1 MKRQSRILAL
11 ALIIL
16 LIVSVFTSCSLV
28 DKLKE
33 GMGGVTAAISQV
45 KNTIMGFFN
54 PNYDPKPGTTTTT
67 PAGCDHVWYAPT
79 CTEPQTCSECG
90 ETKGEALG
98 HSETELEAVA
108 PTCTEDGKTAGTVCS
123 RCNTVLVAQ
132 EVVPATGHN
141 DTVVVTLEPTCLTPG
156 VQKLTCSVCGFD
168 RTEGIDPLGHE
179 YDSVVTDPT
188 CSERGYTTH
197 TCKREGCDHSFV
209 DNYLDALGHD
219 HSVKTVVK
227 DSTCVEKGTLRYSCS
242 RCDDYYDEEI
252 AMKEH
257 SFVETVTTEPGC
269 LTAGVLTT
277 TCTGCDYHKETP
289 IAATGHKNSLEDGAT
304 CTDADVCTV
313 CGEELEPALTHKWVE
328 DKGYAATC
336 TEKGLTDGKHCERC
350 GHIEVAQEEIPAPGH
365 KFGEWA
371 TTLAPTC
378 TTDGSE
384 RRDCDACDH
393 FESRVLVATGHKY
406 GEWATTL
413 APTCTTDG
421 SERRDCDAC
430 DHYEENVL
438 AALGHDY
445 KMTTV
450 DPTCEENGY
459 DSYDCTRCDDSYIKN
474 QKPAPGHTWV
484 KGTTVAPN
492 CTEQGY
498 TNYSCFCGAE
508 KKDDYVS
515 ATGHTYE
522 DVVTAP
528 TCTEMGYT
536 THTCDC
542 GDVVVDTYTSAKG
555 HSWGTGSVT
564 TESECGVEG
573 ERTYTC
579 SCGETRTEA
588 VEALEHI
595 YDAVVTAPTC
605 TEDGYTT
612 HTCRLCGYGYEDSKT
627 AATGHDYDAEVT
639 APTCE
644 AGGYTTHTCRLCG
657 DDYVDSETAATG
669 HDYDAAVTAPTC
681 TEEGYTTYTCH
692 CGDSYV
698 SDEVNALGH
707 DMIVD
712 AAVAPTC
719 TATGLT
725 EGSHCSRC
733 DHKVA
738 QEVVSATGHAYD
750 AVVTAPNCV
759 NGGYTTY
766 TCSACAHS
774 YIADLTPA
782 TDHKMTGE
790 WVITEAPSCDET
802 GIATL
807 ACKNGCGYE
816 LTRVVGATG
825 HTFGQAVIENKVDPD
840 CVNQGSYDKVI
851 RCTVCGHV
859 HSTEHVTVDA
869 LGHTYVKGETVA
881 PTCNAEG
888 YTVYTCSACGDSYHG
903 DITPAKHSL
912 VAVETKAPTC
922 TEYGYT
928 VYGCE
933 HCDHT
938 EIGSYEAALG
948 HDYSEATCTEPAT
961 CGRCDETTDAPLGHD
976 IVIDNAVAPTCTETG
991 LTAGSHCSR
1000 CDAILVAQE
1009 EVAALGHTGGESF
1022 YRVDDGVLYLIENPC
1037 SRCDYEEKSAVDE
1050 DDVISVDNAADLQT
1064 VIGAGVSVK
1073 LTDDVTLDGILTI
1086 DGEKDVV
1093 LDLNG
1098 KTVTADKV
1106 VNGVNEVILA
1116 TNGAKVVIRGNGT
1129 LIANGTEGSVNV
1141 VSAIHGA
1148 TVTIEN
1154 GTFIS
1159 GGCSVI
1165 YAQYEGATVNIYGG
1179 HFEALQRFT
1188 DGRYYVLDVD
1198 ERNSDMMGTIN
1209 VYGGEFVGFDPANH
1223 TNDGSYSNK
1232 LADGY
1237 HSINNEGIYTVSE
1250 HIYESVV
1257 TEPTCQAGGYTTH
1270 TCYCGDSYKD
1280 AQTGIVD
1287 HNMVK
1292 ADAGYYECSY
1302 GCGRVEV
1309 DDEAGLRAAI
1319 AKGGEFYVMADF
1331 TVDGDNTIMVSG
1343 TSVMNLGDY
1352 VITAVSDQI
1361 GANRNVFDV
1370 RGSLT
1375 VNGGKI
1381 TLEHTGADMSWNNST
1396 NVFNVTAG
1404 GVLTLNG
1411 THVENLGG
1419 SSMAFGVHL
1428 NNWGEVTLNAEG
1440 ATIKSTYVAVR
1451 VFNSGYDKN
1460 NLNIKGTTLQGASN
1474 ALWVHNYTLVD
1485 FGNDTAKHEAAK
1497 ARLNFEIFDGTN
1509 TFIGNED
1516 KPGPI
1521 RYGFTNSVY
1530 YDGNGEHVHAYTSVV
1545 TAPTCLD
1552 GGYTT
1557 HTCNCGENYKD
1568 AIVDAL
1574 GHDYDEWII
1583 DSNATCTEYGS
1594 KHRVCDNGCGV
1605 DEVQSIPPTGHTDG
1619 EVVVEHKVDAT
1630 CTTGGSYDNVTYC
1643 TVCGVET
1650 SREHKTVDALGHTA
1664 GSAVVENNV
1673 AADCDDAGSYDSV
1686 TYCTVCGV
1694 ETSRATV
1701 TVDALGHTPEEMP
1714 AVDAT
1719 CTETGLLA
1727 GAKCSVCGE
1736 ILKSQTETEAL
1747 GHNWGAYVV
1756 TRQPTCSDEGSETRT
1771 CGRCGATEVR
1781 NITSTGTHVA
1791 ADSWTVILDPTCSA
1805 TGVQVKYCKYDC
1817 GTVCET
1823 ETLGVTDH
1831 NYVGVEITAPTC
1843 TTTGKMTYTCAGC
1856 EDTYDVVTEAL
1867 GHDITVLEAVA
1878 PTYTNTGLTE
1888 GKTCSICGPIQSQR
1902 VVDKL
1907 TEGYTYLKPGDWN
1920 QGGAWFA
1927 AWVWGSSQA
1936 DAWYIFKDLNGDG
1949 VFEAKL
1955 PSDATGMKLLRMES
1969 SATETN
1975 MKNWTKYWNNTGDIS
1990 IPTNENC
1997 ISITGWG
2004 ESDWSWSNY
2013 DPSTFTYTV
2022 TGSGSHLGAEWT
2034 PSHSANDMEFDST
2047 INAWVKIYTGVAAGD
2062 YAFKVAFNHSWNQA
2076 FPSADQ
2082 SYTVSADN
2090 STVVFVYYFGA
2101 GKVHVYQTSS
2111 ASAYA
2116 VRSMPESFGAT
2127 CVSEGR
2133 IKYTCNCSDGCEYYQ
2148 MIDKTGH
2155 TNVEHSAQDATCVQY
2170 GHEAYIE
2177 CSVCHY
2183 STYERIGKKPHSLT
2197 LHEAKEASC
2206 KEAGWNE
2213 HYDCDNCDYTTKE
2226 VITVEHN
2233 WETVEEQG
2241 ATCISPGWAAHQY
2254 CPSCGTTSEHE
2265 TYEELGHDEIS
2276 HGAKVPTCTEGG
2288 WEAYVTCSR
2297 CEYNTQVLLG
2307 IDKNNHTNIVTD
2319 EAVGATC
2326 TSTGLTEG
2334 KHCEAC
2340 GTVTVKQETVEMLE
2354 HSYTVLTNT
2363 VEATCSKTGSKTWK
2377 CASCDDTDMVEL
2389 PIDENAHS
2397 GHETDYKCD
2406 LCSKVIEPAG
2416 STLTIAQ
2423 AIALANALE
2432 VGNSTTNTY
2441 TVTGVVTEI
2450 QNPTYGNLL
2459 ISDGEKTFLIY
2470 GTYVDGTRYDDLET
2484 KPVVGDTI
2492 TVSGAVLNYNG
2503 TPEIKNG
2510 QLVSLVAH
2518 EHKYNEVITEP
2529 SCTTDGYTTYT
2540 CSVCQDS
2547 YTDTPVPATG
2557 HTTESGVCG
2566 TCGQTIGGQV
2576 TIEVF
2581 TITFDDTS
2589 KRSIWTSS
2597 QQVWEENGITVT
2609 NNKTE
2614 DSSAIVNNYNP
2625 IRLYKSSELIIE
2637 CAGMTK
2643 LVFNCNTAT
2652 YATALGNSI
2661 EGSTV
2666 NDKQVTV
2673 EFATASDSFTIIL
2686 SGGQVRLDSIEVHA
2700 QPACEHTLNATPSCN
2715 VPATCTKCNK
2725 EVYGDHVEETI
2736 LGTPATCT
2744 ESGLSDGKKCSVCET
2759 VLVSQTTISPTGHTG
2774 GTATCKQKAVCSE
2787 CGEEYG
2793 NLGNH
2798 SFVGGTCSTCGE
2810 KESTSGTTALSN
2822 ATLSFESTAN
2832 RTSQTTSEQVWE
2844 QNGITLTNNKS
2855 SSTSSIGNY
2864 SNPARFYAN
2873 SEIII
2878 EGAGMTKIVFVCG
2891 STTYA
2896 TALKNSITE
2905 DGVTVSVSGSN
2916 VTVTFAEAVDIFT
2929 IAKLSAQVR
2938 IKSLTVN

>member
-289 IAATGHKNSLEDGAT
+289 IAATGHKHSLEDGAT

-313 CGEELEPALTHKWVE
+313 CGEELEAALTHKWVE

-350 GHIEVAQEEIPAPGH
+350 GHIEVAQEEIPALGH
-365 KFGEWA
+365 KYGEWV

-378 TTDGSE
+378 TIDGSE

-564 TESECGVEG
+564 TEPECGVEG

-588 VEALEHI
+588 VDALEHI

-612 HTCRLCGYGYEDSKT
+612 HTCRLCDDEYWTDETEKL
-627 AATGHDYDAEVT
+627 GHDIVTDARV
-639 APTCE
+639 E
-644 AGGYTTHTCRLCG
+644 A
-657 DDYVDSETAATG
+657 
-669 HDYDAAVTAPTC
+669 TC
-681 TEEGYTTYTCH
+681 TE
-692 CGDSYV
+692 
-698 SDEVNALGH
+698 
-707 DMIVD
+707 
-712 AAVAPTC
+712 
-719 TATGLT
+719 TGLT

-733 DHKVA
+733 DDMTVAQVVIPALGHNMVIDAAVAPTCTETGLTEGQHCERCDYKIAQEVLGVLGHDVVVDQAKASTCTETGLTAGSHCGRCDAILVA
-738 QEVVSATGHAYD
+738 QEEVAALGHDIVVDKAVAPTCTETGLTEGSHCSRCEDKTVEQEVIPALGHDIVIDEAVAPGCENTGLTEGSHCDRCKEVLVAQVVVDALGHDYD

-766 TCSACAHS
+766 TCACGHT

-869 LGHTYVKGETVA
+869 LGHSYEKGETVA
-881 PTCNAEG
+881 PTCDAEG
-888 YTVYTCSACGDSYHG
+888 YTVYTCSVCGDSYNG
-903 DITPAKHSL
+903 DKTPAKHSL

-961 CGRCDETTDAPLGHD
+961 CGRCRETTDEALGHD
-976 IVIDNAVAPTCTETG
+976 IVIDNAVAPTCTKTG
-991 LTAGSHCSR
+991 LTEGKHCGR
-1000 CDAILVAQE
+1000 CGETLVAQN
-1009 EVAALGHTGGESF
+1009 VVDALGHTGGESF
-1022 YRVDDGVLYLIENPC
+1022 YRVDNGVLYLIENPC
-1037 SRCDYEEKSAVDE
+1037 GRCDYEEKTAVDE
-1050 DDVISVDNAADLQT
+1050 DVISVDNAADLQT

-1086 DGEKDVV
+1086 DGDKDVV

-1141 VSAIHGA
+1141 VSAIYGA

-1198 ERNSDMMGTIN
+1198 EGKPDMMGTIN

-1237 HSINNEGIYTVSE
+1237 HSINNEGIYTVSK

-1460 NLNIKGTTLQGASN
+1460 NLNFKGTTLQGASN

-1509 TFIGNED
+1509 TFIGNKD

-1530 YDGNGEHVHAYTSVV
+1530 YDGKGKHVHAYTSVV
-1545 TAPTCLD
+1545 TAPTCEADGYTTYTCNCGHTYIDDTVTKLGHD
-1552 GGYTT
+1552 MGDYEQTHAPNCTEPGIERSDCSRCDHYVTRTISALGHEYESVVTNPTCTAGGYTT
-1557 HTCNCGENYKD
+1557 YTC
-1568 AIVDAL
+1568 
-1574 GHDYDEWII
+1574 
-1583 DSNATCTEYGS
+1583 S
-1594 KHRVCDNGCGV
+1594 
-1605 DEVQSIPPTGHTDG
+1605 
-1619 EVVVEHKVDAT
+1619 
-1630 CTTGGSYDNVTYC
+1630 
-1643 TVCGVET
+1643 VCGDTYVDDET
-1650 SREHKTVDALGHTA
+1650 TKLGHTA
-1664 GSAVVENNV
+1664 GSVVVENNV

-1701 TVDALGHTPEEMP
+1701 TVDALGHTAGETVVENK
-1714 AVDAT
+1714 VDAT
-1719 CTETGLLA
+1719 CTTDGSHDNVVYCTVCQAEVSREKVTDKAFGHKYESVVTNPTCTAGGYTTHTCSNCGHTYTDAET
-1727 GAKCSVCGE
+1727 S
-1736 ILKSQTETEAL
+1736 AL
-1747 GHNWGAYVV
+1747 THNWGEYVV
-1756 TRQPTCSDEGSETRT
+1756 T
-1771 CGRCGATEVR
+1771 
-1781 NITSTGTHVA
+1781 
-1791 ADSWTVILDPTCSA
+1791 
-1805 TGVQVKYCKYDC
+1805 
-1817 GTVCET
+1817 
-1823 ETLGVTDH
+1823 
-1831 NYVGVEITAPTC
+1831 TAPTC
-1843 TTTGKMTYTCAGC
+1843 SETGIETTTCARCGVTGDRTVGATGQHIASGNWVETVVAGC
-1856 EDTYDVVTEAL
+1856 ITTGTRVQYCKDDCGTICVAETIAAL
-1867 GHDITVLEAVA
+1867 GHDYQTVVTVA
-1878 PTYTNTGLTE
+1878 PGCTTTGLNTVTCSGCGDEYEVVTSATGHKIETIPGKDATATDTGLTE
-1888 GKTCSICGPIQSQR
+1888 GKKCTTCGLVLESQR
-1902 VVDKL
+1902 MIDKVSVDTL
-1907 TEGYTYLKPGDWN
+1907 YMKPNGNWTQAN
-1920 QGGAWFA
+1920 ARFA
-1927 AWVWGSSQA
+1927 AYFFGNGERWVSMTDS
-1936 DAWYIFKDLNGDG
+1936 NGDG
-1949 VFEAKL
+1949 VYEVA
-1955 PSDATGMKLLRMES
+1955 
-1969 SATETN
+1969 
-1975 MKNWTKYWNNTGDIS
+1975 
-1990 IPTNENC
+1990 IPTDKSFPNVIFCRMNPNASANNWDNKWNQTADLT
-1997 ISITGWG
+1997 ISGNVDKVYVVKDGTWDNGGGTW
-2004 ESDWSWSNY
+2004 
-2013 DPSTFTYTV
+2013 STFAKTFTV
-2022 TGSGSHLGAEWT
+2022 AGTGAHLGATEWAAENT
-2034 PSHSANDMEFDST
+2034 ANDMTFDST
-2047 INAWVKIYTGVAAGD
+2047 INAWVKTYTNVKAGT
-2062 YAFKVAFNHSWNQA
+2062 YTFKITYDHAWTYA
-2076 FPSADQ
+2076 FPSADK
-2082 SYTVSADN
+2082 SYTIAADG
-2090 STVVFVYYFGA
+2090 STVTFVYYFASGE
-2101 GKVHVYQTSS
+2101 VHVYQSVPTSES
-2111 ASAYA
+2111 KARTA
-2116 VRSMPESFGAT
+2116 PESFAAT
-2127 CVSEGR
+2127 CVAEGR
-2133 IKYTCNCSDGCEYYQ
+2133 VRYNCDCGKSDCGYYD
-2148 MIDKTGH
+2148 MIDKLGGH
-2155 TNVEHSAQDATCVQY
+2155 RMETFDGKDATCQGY
-2170 GHEAYIE
+2170 GWKDY
-2177 CSVCHY
+2177 SVCKECGY
-2183 STYERIGKKPHSLT
+2183 STYERIGQTAHNMSRPIEGKDAT
-2197 LHEAKEASC
+2197 CEEDGYTA
-2206 KEAGWNE
+2206 
-2213 HYDCDNCDYTTKE
+2213 HYGCTTCDELIGKE
-2226 VITVEHN
+2226 VIPATGHAWEDMGTNDPTCENIGWTQYNLCTTCGATTPHETFPAN
-2233 WETVEEQG
+2233 GHTEETVEG
-2241 ATCISPGWAAHQY
+2241 KDATCTETGLTDGKKCSV
-2254 CPSCGTTSEHE
+2254 CGVTTVEQE
-2265 TYEELGHDEIS
+2265 VVDALGHNMITD
-2276 HGAKVPTCTEGG
+2276 AAVAPTCT
-2288 WEAYVTCSR
+2288 A
-2297 CEYNTQVLLG
+2297 
-2307 IDKNNHTNIVTD
+2307 
-2319 EAVGATC
+2319 
-2326 TSTGLTEG
+2326 TGLTEG
-2334 KHCEAC
+2334 SHCSRCDHKVAQEVVPAN
-2340 GTVTVKQETVEMLE
+2340 GHSEETVK
-2354 HSYTVLTNT
+2354 
-2363 VEATCSKTGSKTWK
+2363 
-2377 CASCDDTDMVEL
+2377 
-2389 PIDENAHS
+2389 
-2397 GHETDYKCD
+2397 
-2406 LCSKVIEPAG
+2406 
-2416 STLTIAQ
+2416 
-2423 AIALANALE
+2423 
-2432 VGNSTTNTY
+2432 
-2441 TVTGVVTEI
+2441 
-2450 QNPTYGNLL
+2450 
-2459 ISDGEKTFLIY
+2459 
-2470 GTYVDGTRYDDLET
+2470 
-2484 KPVVGDTI
+2484 
-2492 TVSGAVLNYNG
+2492 
-2503 TPEIKNG
+2503 
-2510 QLVSLVAH
+2510 
-2518 EHKYNEVITEP
+2518 
-2529 SCTTDGYTTYT
+2529 GY
-2540 CSVCQDS
+2540 
-2547 YTDTPVPATG
+2547 A
-2557 HTTESGVCG
+2557 
-2566 TCGQTIGGQV
+2566 
-2576 TIEVF
+2576 
-2581 TITFDDTS
+2581 
-2589 KRSIWTSS
+2589 
-2597 QQVWEENGITVT
+2597 
-2609 NNKTE
+2609 
-2614 DSSAIVNNYNP
+2614 
-2625 IRLYKSSELIIE
+2625 
-2637 CAGMTK
+2637 
-2643 LVFNCNTAT
+2643 
-2652 YATALGNSI
+2652 
-2661 EGSTV
+2661 
-2666 NDKQVTV
+2666 
-2673 EFATASDSFTIIL
+2673 
-2686 SGGQVRLDSIEVHA
+2686 
-2700 QPACEHTLNATPSCN
+2700 
-2715 VPATCTKCNK
+2715 
-2725 EVYGDHVEETI
+2725 
-2736 LGTPATCT
+2736 ATCT
-2744 ESGLSDGKKCSVCET
+2744 EAGLSDGKKCSVCGVTT
-2759 VLVSQTTISPTGHTG
+2759 VEQEEIPATGVHNFVDG
-2774 GTATCKQKAVCSE
+2774 E
-2787 CGEEYG
+2787 C
-2793 NLGNH
+2793 
-2798 SFVGGTCSTCGE
+2798 
-2810 KESTSGTTALSN
+2810 
-2822 ATLSFESTAN
+2822 
-2832 RTSQTTSEQVWE
+2832 
-2844 QNGITLTNNKS
+2844 
-2855 SSTSSIGNY
+2855 
-2864 SNPARFYAN
+2864 
-2873 SEIII
+2873 
-2878 EGAGMTKIVFVCG
+2878 VCG
-2891 STTYA
+2891 STQVTTFEKLTDTSSLVGSKVVFVYESGSTKNELSSIASGIGSYQSYSSIPNGVMVFDVVAGSESDTFAFKNGNNYLALTADENKLHTSTTLNTYSSWTISVANGVTKVFNVGYSARELQWNASSPRFACYKSTQQAIGIYIQSVKVIEAHDCAEHATGATCTKDAVCSKCGEVLEGTKASHDWTDADCTTPKTCSVCKTTEGEALGHTTENGVCERCGETIGGTTEPETPVQTTITVSIADYA
-2896 TALKNSITE
+2896 TANSWADATKYSTLVMDSNITVTATGGSNTGKYYTSGTEWRMYQTESPSITITAE
-2905 DGVTVSVSGSN
+2905 GKTIVSVKITYVSNKTGCLTLNGTNVASNTVVTVNSSS
-2916 VTVTFAEAVDIFT
+2916 VTFSVGNTGTATNGQA
-2929 IAKLSAQVR
+2929 R
-2938 IKSLTVN
+2938 ITSIEVIYE